1 MIFALRQEPTR
12 DPMKIGPRRPCAVR
26 YGVGKGHTHGDVE
39 STGAA
44 PVPWAMIIGAGV
56 AVATLLLSVALLTWF
71 STRPLTPTG
80 PVQRLDEP
88 IVDCCLV
95 MP

>member
-1 MIFALRQEPTR
+1 
-12 DPMKIGPRRPCAVR
+12 MKVGPRRPCAVR
-26 YGVGKGHTHGDVE
+26 YGVRKDHAQGDVE
-39 STGAA
+39 STDAA

-56 AVATLLLSVALLTWF
+56 AVATLLLSVALLGWV

-80 PVQRLDEP
+80 PVQRLDKP

-95 MP
+95 TP